1 MARKRARK
9 NKRQSSRRKSGISLI
24 NLAETVALTNA
35 VTQTA
40 FNTDVY
46 NFVMGGDGLGGN
58 TVAGASVISL
68 KELFNPEQSASVRTM
83 QTGRV
88 GSSYSQMK
96 VGNTYSLVAQNV
108 RDNWMSGAAQMVLIP
123 IGFKFGRKLAAPAVN
138 KINALLRKA
147 GVASLVKV

>member
-1 MARKRARK
+1 MARRKARK
-9 NKRQSSRRKSGISLI
+9 TKRKSTRGKGGISLI

-68 KELFNPEQSASVRTM
+68 RELFNPEQSASVRTM

-123 IGFKFGRKLAAPAVN
+123 MGFKFGRKLAAPAVN

-147 GVASLVKV
+147 GVAGLVKV

>member
-1 MARKRARK
+1 MARRRARK
-9 NKRQSSRRKSGISLI
+9 TKRKSTRGKGGISLI
-24 NLAETVALTNA
+24 NLAETIALTNA
-35 VTQTA
+35 LTNTA

-58 TVAGASVISL
+58 SVTGASVISL

-83 QTGRV
+83 STGRV
-88 GSSYSQMK
+88 GSSYTQMK

-123 IGFKFGRKLAAPAVN
+123 LGFRFGRKMAAPAVN
-138 KINALLRKA
+138 KINAMLRKA
-147 GVASLVKV
+147 GISKIVKV